1 VSFNNSDSNLHVS
14 TGELKNLRILVI
26 DAKANDIGVV
36 PALGKR
42 MLDRNTF
49 LFGAVD
55 LAESSVTETV
65 NQLEQ
70 IQKSRIQAAYE
81 K

>member
-1 VSFNNSDSNLHVS
+1 LHVS
-14 TGELKNLRILVI
+14 TEELKNLRILVI

-36 PALGKR
+36 PALVKR
-42 MLDRNTF
+42 MLERNTF

-55 LAESSVTETV
+55 LVECSATETV

-70 IQKSRIQAAYE
+70 LQKARIQAAYE